1 MIQHLSF
8 LTLSLCSLIA
18 FSQCDVNT
26 DQAPFLAD
34 PEGAYSIQLIDGAVS
49 GEPLTAG
56 YDTLTAFPNAAEGS
70 FYEAVVGVR
79 IPNDT
84 SFVYDLGSGPQLF
97 ENVQINSIEIN
108 SVLVSEST
116 NGIVDET
123 GSPDEFLADGET
135 ENPDYNPN
143 YGNLMLPPGFSWQC
157 VGGSANPNEC
167 NWAGGDYGCISF
179 GFDSEVPS
187 GVTGAHRLNVLLDVS
202 ATYELFPGVPIPI
215 DITVDD
221 LLNYYVLVI
230 SEEGTVSIEEVIDSR
245 DFELISIAPNPSNDY
260 INIQYGN
267 NKEDKVSVKIY
278 DILGNLVLSHDYHS
292 VFGYNEVVF
301 DTSNLLSGIYTLT
314 LSNNLESIVERV
326 IVN

>member
-1 MIQHLSF
+1 MIKHLSF

-18 FSQCDVNT
+18 FSQCDVNF

-34 PEGAYSIQLIDGAVS
+34 PEGAYSMQLIDGAVS
-49 GEPLTAG
+49 GEPLMEE
-56 YDTLTAFPNAAEGS
+56 YDTLTAFPNAIEGS
-70 FYEAVVGVR
+70 IYEAVVGVR

-84 SFVYDLGSGPQLF
+84 SFVYDLGNGPELF
-97 ENVQINSIEIN
+97 ENVQINSISIN
-108 SVLVSEST
+108 SLVVSEST
-116 NGIVDET
+116 NGMVDEN
-123 GSPDEFLADGET
+123 GD
-135 ENPDYNPN
+135 
-143 YGNLMLPPGFSWQC
+143 LMLPPGFSWDC
-157 VGGSANPNEC
+157 VGGAANPTEC
-167 NWAGGDYGCISF
+167 LWAGGDYGCISF
-179 GFDSEVPS
+179 GFSSEVPS
-187 GVTGAHRLNVLLDVS
+187 GFTGAYRLNVLLDVS
-202 ATYELFPGVPIPI
+202 ATYELFPGIPIPI
-215 DITVDD
+215 ELTVDD

-230 SEEGTVSIEEVIDSR
+230 SEEGSVSIEEVVNSR

-278 DILGNLVLSHDYHS
+278 DILGNLVLSHDYYS
-292 VFGYNEVVF
+292 AFGYNEVVF

>member
-1 MIQHLSF
+1 MIKHLSF

-18 FSQCDVNT
+18 FSQCDVNF

-34 PEGAYSIQLIDGAVS
+34 PEGAYSMQLIDGAVS
-49 GEPLTAG
+49 GEPLIAE
-56 YDTLTAFPNAAEGS
+56 YDTLTAFPNAIEGS
-70 FYEAVVGVR
+70 IYEAVVGVR

-84 SFVYDLGSGPQLF
+84 SFVYDLGNGPELF

-108 SVLVSEST
+108 SLVVSEST
-116 NGIVDET
+116 NGLVDEN
-123 GSPDEFLADGET
+123 GD
-135 ENPDYNPN
+135 
-143 YGNLMLPPGFSWQC
+143 LMLPPGFSWDC
-157 VGGSANPNEC
+157 VGGADNPTEC
-167 NWAGGDYGCISF
+167 IWAGGDYGCISF
-179 GFDSEVPS
+179 GFSSEVPS
-187 GVTGAHRLNVLLDVS
+187 GFVGAYRLNVLLDVS
-202 ATYELFPGVPIPI
+202 ATYELFPGIPIPI
-215 DITVDD
+215 ELTVDD

-230 SEEGTVSIEEVIDSR
+230 SEEGSVSIEEVVNSR

-278 DILGNLVLSHDYHS
+278 DILGNLVLSHDYYS

-314 LSNNLESIVERV
+314 LSNNSESIVERV